1 MEWSSFSVSSC
12 IFSQWEEMKHD
23 TRETVR
29 APAHP
34 LPENTSARARA
45 LRPVIYNSHWRPPH
59 THTRTRHVSGRAG
72 ETVPQE
78 PETNREPSQEA
89 APAQSSARG
98 QSGLHWTD
106 TARMD
111 KLFACLFTAIGVLVS
126 ARAQVFKGKSSCGF
140 MLIYLRFACNS
151 SWCVR

>member
-1 MEWSSFSVSSC
+1 GGDEARHQRNSQSSRTPSTGEH
-12 IFSQWEEMKHD
+12 I
-23 TRETVR
+23 R
-29 APAHP
+29 P
-34 LPENTSARARA
+34 RARA
-45 LRPVIYNSHWRPPH
+45 PPGNLQLTLTPA

-98 QSGLHWTD
+98 QSGLHRTD

-126 ARAQVFKGKSSCGF
+126 ARAQVFKGKSSCDVPQIR
-140 MLIYLRFACNS
+140 L
-151 SWCVR
+151 